1 MKRLFAKKTMEP
13 VPDWKKFFGVK
24 SSSRQD
30 AIEDEIQK
38 QIKDNGIYTIFD
50 KSNSKEEIN
59 KRLNERASKN
69 WKIAEIILSGIAVF
83 ISIVTLL
90 LNIY

>member
-1 MKRLFAKKTMEP
+1 MEP
-13 VPDWKKFFGVK
+13 VPDWKEFFGVK

-69 WKIAEIILSGIAVF
+69 WKNAGIILSGIAVF
-83 ISIVTLL
+83 VSIVTLL